1 MRHGLAVCFL
11 ICAFA
16 VTSHANTITFTTPTG
31 STIGG
36 SPVNASA
43 TFVTSANTLTVTL
56 TDLLAN
62 PTDVGQLISDLF
74 FTLSNGSTAG
84 TLTSSSGQELTVA
97 GNGTFTTGATV
108 STGWALSPSGGS
120 LLLNVLGTSV
130 GPAHLIIGPP
140 GSGGTYSNA
149 NGSIA
154 GNGPHNPFLN
164 QTATFVITDGT
175 ITAATNVTAA
185 TFSFGTTA
193 GSNVV
198 GVPTTT
204 PEPTTL
210 VSLGGALLLLGAL
223 GRMRKR
229 PTSAQ
234 KYL

>member
-1 MRHGLAVCFL
+1 MRHGLAVCLL

-16 VTSHANTITFTTPTG
+16 VTSQASSVTFTTPTG

-36 SPVNASA
+36 NPVSASA
-43 TFVTSANTLTVTL
+43 TFMTSANTLTVTL

-62 PTDVGQLISDLF
+62 PTDVGQLLSDLF

-97 GNGTFTTGATV
+97 ANGTFTTGVGTV

-130 GPAHLIIGPP
+130 GPAHTIIGPP
-140 GSGGTYSNA
+140 GPGGTYSNA

-164 QTATFVITDGT
+164 QTATFVITDSS
-175 ITAATNVTAA
+175 ITAATTVTAA
-185 TFSFGTTA
+185 TFSFGTAA
-193 GSNVV
+193 GANVP
-198 GVPTTT
+198 GVPTTA

-229 PTSAQ
+229 PGSAQ
-234 KYL
+234 K